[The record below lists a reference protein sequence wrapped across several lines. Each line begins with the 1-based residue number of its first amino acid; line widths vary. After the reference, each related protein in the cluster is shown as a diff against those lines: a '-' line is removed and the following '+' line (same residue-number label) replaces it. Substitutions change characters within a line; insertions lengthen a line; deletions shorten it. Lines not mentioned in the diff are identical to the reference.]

1 MGFIDFQTM
10 IDIRD
15 KLLQKMAK
23 GDSDLQEQIDALDAQ
38 IKAMRSRL
46 NVHTLCKINH
56 LMLDVDSSLF
66 DGEFL
71 AKEGSSYSF
80 ALGTKNGYYFSRD
93 NGTGLRASKNDYLHQ
108 RKYYGKRYYLLSQSG
123 GPTLRDLL
131 NYMFGD
137 KEINYLVSEGKMTMS
152 TSRSFPGYNP
162 NTFTVVLEVQE
173 TLDKFLREASI
184 QEGSFSD
191 FKVKGEEPRS
201 ISPGEYYSY
210 TSKLYVVEDV
220 FDRKAEVPAFN
231 GFFCKRVMCYAH
243 IIVNMEITSTGFTMR
258 ISQLRY

>member
-15 KLLQKMAK
+15 KLLQKMAN

-38 IKAMRSRL
+38 IEAMRSRL
-46 NVHTLCKINH
+46 NVHTLCKINN
-56 LMLDVDSSLF
+56 LISEIDSSLF
-66 DGEFL
+66 DGKFL

-80 ALGTKNGYYFSRD
+80 ALGTKNGFYFSRD
-93 NGTGLRASKNDYLHQ
+93 NGAGLRASKNDYLHQ

-137 KEINYLVSEGKMTMS
+137 QEINYLVSEGKMTMS
-152 TSRSFPGYNP
+152 TSHSFPGYFP
-162 NTFTVVLEVQE
+162 TTFTVVLEVQE
-173 TLDKFLREASI
+173 TLGEFLREASI
-184 QEGSFSD
+184 QQGSFSD
-191 FKVKGEEPRS
+191 FKVRGDES
-201 ISPGEYYSY
+201 TSTSPGRYYSY

-220 FDRKAEVPAFN
+220 FDREAEVPTFN

-243 IIVNMEITSTGFTMR
+243 IIVNMETTSTGFTMR